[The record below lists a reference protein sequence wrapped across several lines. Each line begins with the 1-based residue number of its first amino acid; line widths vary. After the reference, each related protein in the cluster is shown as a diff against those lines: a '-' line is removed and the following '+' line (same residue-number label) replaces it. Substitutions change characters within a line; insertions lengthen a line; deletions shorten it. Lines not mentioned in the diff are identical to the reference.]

1 MKVSKIV
8 NNTNNWKSISGI
20 AQTGIMVNTIG
31 LSESFFLGLEEWNNS
46 EILRKLKLAYL
57 DSFRSVKRTEYF
69 DCINLINY
77 KNGIVYLVGKI
88 EGVKQLENDEIEE
101 IRNTLSHHNWLPK
114 IKNDFTS
121 LNETQIIENP
131 QEYLTCWNSEEI
143 VAPTNQS
150 FILNLRYEKILFL
163 KEPINLTELDI
174 RANNWRRL
182 SKLFVVN
189 DDLEFLFDS
198 I

>member
-8 NNTNNWKSISGI
+8 NNSNNWKSISGI
-20 AQTGIMVNTIG
+20 VQTGILIKNNG
-31 LSESFFLGLEEWNNS
+31 LAKSYFLGLEEWNNS
-46 EILRKLKLAYL
+46 EILRELKLAYL
-57 DSFRSVKRTEYF
+57 DSFRSVRRTEYF

-121 LNETQIIENP
+121 LNETQLFENP
-131 QEYLTCWNSEEI
+131 QEYLKCWNSENI

-163 KEPINLTELDI
+163 KKPINLTELDN

-182 SKLFVVN
+182 SKLFNVSN
-189 DDLEFLFDS
+189 ELESLFNS